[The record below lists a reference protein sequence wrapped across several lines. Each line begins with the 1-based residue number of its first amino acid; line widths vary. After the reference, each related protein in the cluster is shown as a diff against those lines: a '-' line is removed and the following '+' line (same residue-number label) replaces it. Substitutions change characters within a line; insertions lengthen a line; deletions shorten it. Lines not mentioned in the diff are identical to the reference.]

1 MDQIVVF
8 SDWEFFQCLHH
19 LGKLQI
25 VEELPYR
32 CVLLK
37 DMFLEDTPYSKQ
49 SQLEEEITAL
59 SKVSIDIPKNRYS
72 NDIYDPDC
80 EIKLIDQYALILG
93 LEYKNDN
100 PSNDI
105 IICSSYD
112 ALSNEYIELH
122 DLKGVFSQTLIFMLK
137 KKSFLSYRDIL
148 DLIDFI
154 KKEHLRSKDQEKF
167 LNLLRIE

>member
-59 SKVSIDIPKNRYS
+59 SNVSIDIPKNRYS
-72 NDIYDPDC
+72 NNIYDPDC
-80 EIKLIDQYALILG
+80 EIKLIDQYAP
-93 LEYKNDN
+93 DF
-100 PSNDI
+100 
-105 IICSSYD
+105 CS
-112 ALSNEYIELH
+112 
-122 DLKGVFSQTLIFMLK
+122 
-137 KKSFLSYRDIL
+137 
-148 DLIDFI
+148 
-154 KKEHLRSKDQEKF
+154 
-167 LNLLRIE
+167 